1 MVLFSRVSCR
11 KFDSFITY
19 FFRKWR
25 FLVIKLENKCFIKG
39 LHHQCQ
45 FINILDLEPKP
56 NCNSFDGLHFP
67 APSPPPP
74 VESYRKIVFTK
85 SSPSSINDLL
95 LQSLIIQDDTG
106 ESLTRFEHRPLESQS
121 PHSLSLNKGTNGNRW
136 QQKHTYKPLP
146 TRERTR
152 LYYFCSDYDRNANIP
167 PPPPSSSII
176 FSQIF
181 SSVDFSLRA
190 THRNL
195 GSIRDLGRPLT
206 EIVRNPKPQLR
217 TAEFPNPC
225 LPHSQTCLH
234 FAMGLTD

>member
-1 MVLFSRVSCR
+1 MVIA
-11 KFDSFITY
+11 DS
-19 FFRKWR
+19 K
-25 FLVIKLENKCFIKG
+25 
-39 LHHQCQ
+39 
-45 FINILDLEPKP
+45 
-56 NCNSFDGLHFP
+56 
-67 APSPPPP
+67 
-74 VESYRKIVFTK
+74 
-85 SSPSSINDLL
+85 
-95 LQSLIIQDDTG
+95 
-106 ESLTRFEHRPLESQS
+106 
-121 PHSLSLNKGTNGNRW
+121 
-136 QQKHTYKPLP
+136 
-146 TRERTR
+146 
-152 LYYFCSDYDRNANIP
+152 NIP
-167 PPPPSSSII
+167 TSLYLQEKGHDYTIFAQIMIEMQISPPPPSSSII

>member
-74 VESYRKIVFTK
+74 VESYRKIFFTK

-167 PPPPSSSII
+167 PPSFLQHHI
-176 FSQIF
+176 FS
-181 SSVDFSLRA
+181 DFFLSW
-190 THRNL
+190 
-195 GSIRDLGRPLT
+195 
-206 EIVRNPKPQLR
+206 
-217 TAEFPNPC
+217 F
-225 LPHSQTCLH
+225 
-234 FAMGLTD
+234 